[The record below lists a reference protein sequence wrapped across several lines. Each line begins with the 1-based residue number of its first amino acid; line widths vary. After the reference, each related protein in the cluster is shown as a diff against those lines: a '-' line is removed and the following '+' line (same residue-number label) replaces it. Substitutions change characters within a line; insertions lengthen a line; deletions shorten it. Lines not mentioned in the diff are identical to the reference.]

1 MVFEGIAVEAKGVD
15 AGGDFAP
22 EDESAA
28 GATRARS
35 FGEMPE
41 DGPGEKMKLVLIGAA
56 DGAEVV
62 ASAGMEMKSA

>member
-1 MVFEGIAVEAKGVD
+1 
-15 AGGDFAP
+15 
-22 EDESAA
+22 
-28 GATRARS
+28 
-35 FGEMPE
+35 MPE